1 MLEGNT
7 ARSPI
12 RYQDYCAMYFAL
24 NHLKTNQSF
33 EKIYCEQ
40 GKNDFEIWN
49 TDEFIG
55 FQVKTN
61 PANLTAREVNEIFK
75 YYNSKSTTAAK
86 TNRLFFF
93 IFTIQPVKSLG
104 HLFTIIREGYRGVR
118 YGKRIQQFV
127 DTALEDVPVGLF
139 AINFHCFSE
148 QDMQR
153 LVFSIAT
160 EVLKEKTG
168 NAGVIED
175 EVVYNFIAR
184 MRDGIDVISC
194 KSNDDERVF
203 SNIDIQ
209 NLITVFINTY
219 KKEKLEDGGSRKQKR
234 TVVELPKIPYS
245 RVVTRQITITETL
258 QIRSE
263 DGEGTPIQ

>member
-1 MLEGNT
+1 MSDGNT

-24 NHLKTNQSF
+24 NQLKSNQSF

-49 TDEFIG
+49 ADEFIG

-75 YYNSKSTTAAK
+75 YYDNKSTTAAK
-86 TNRLFFF
+86 TKRLFFF
-93 IFTIQPVKSLG
+93 VFTIQPVKSLG
-104 HLFTIIREGYRGVR
+104 HLFTIVREGYRGVK

-127 DTALEDVPVGLF
+127 DTALKDISVGLF
-139 AINFHCFSE
+139 TINFHCFSE

-153 LVFSIAT
+153 LVFSIST
-160 EVLKEKTG
+160 EILKEKTG
-168 NAGVIED
+168 NTEAIED
-175 EVVYNFIAR
+175 EIVHNFIAR
-184 MRDGIDVISC
+184 MRDGIDIISC
-194 KSNDDERVF
+194 KINDDERVF
-203 SNIDIQ
+203 LNTDIQ
-209 NLITVFINTY
+209 NLITMFINTY
-219 KKEKLEDGGSRKQKR
+219 KKERIEDGGSKKQKI

-245 RVVTRQITITETL
+245 RTVTRQITITETL
-258 QIRSE
+258 RIRSE
-263 DGEGTPIQ
+263 GGEGNPIQ

>member
-1 MLEGNT
+1 
-7 ARSPI
+7 
-12 RYQDYCAMYFAL
+12 MYFAL
-24 NHLKTNQSF
+24 NHFKGNPSF

-40 GKNDFEIWN
+40 GKNDFEVWN
-49 TDEFIG
+49 TNEFIG

-75 YYNSKSTTAAK
+75 YYDNKSTTTAK

-104 HLFTIIREGYRGVR
+104 HLFTILREGYRGVK

-127 DTALEDVPVGLF
+127 DTALKDVPVGLF

-153 LVFSIAT
+153 LVFSIST

-168 NAGVIED
+168 NTEAIED

-184 MRDGIDVISC
+184 MRDGIDIVSC
-194 KSNDDERVF
+194 KINDNERVF
-203 SNIDIQ
+203 LNTDIQ

-219 KKEKLEDGGSRKQKR
+219 KKEKIEDGGSKKQKR
-234 TVVELPKIPYS
+234 TIVELPKIPYN

-263 DGEGTPIQ
+263 DGEGNPTQ